1 VEKGELK
8 MALTIKHKA
17 DGSYYEQ
24 GDTQGIM
31 IPTALPKVIL
41 NATFPHTDTGNHNID
56 SATVLIP
63 GQLDF
68 GTVSGKKLFVP
79 EGWYFVY
86 LPGALLN
93 AANSYKYTFA
103 ASYTAA
109 DVIFRYT
116 QVFCSVNDVY
126 QRNEGTGLILVP
138 PGGYLVMGFYQS
150 GGGGITNGFLSAGDR
165 FVVMPCAQREPDI
178 IANKGALVSSNDPGK
193 ISFDDTGVMSL
204 NSPLTSFLS
213 TIQFTYPNL
222 QNAFGQFYRK
232 NGWYWLELDLFFAST
247 TTVPFNTA
255 LFSIPPEHC
264 PPTDILISVMDDYS
278 TPTIIYKLQVFSDG
292 LVKNVTNDLVWNGGQ
307 GYWVQASWPSKN

>member
-1 VEKGELK
+1 
-8 MALTIKHKA
+8 MARTIKHRA

-24 GDTQGIM
+24 GDTQGLIVS
-31 IPTALPKVIL
+31 TALPKAIL
-41 NATFPHTDTGNHNID
+41 NATFPHTDNGNHTID

-68 GTVSGKKLFVP
+68 GTVSGKKLYVP

-126 QRNEGTGLILVP
+126 QRNEGTGLLLVP

-165 FVVMPCAQREPDI
+165 FVVMPCWQREPDI
-178 IANKGALVSSNDPGK
+178 IANKGALVSSPNPGEVAIDP
-193 ISFDDTGVMSL
+193 DTGIMKVNNDFQDLSSRIVY
-204 NSPLTSFLS
+204 NPPFVETSFG
-213 TIQFTYPNL
+213 
-222 QNAFGQFYRK
+222 QNTVFYRK
-232 NGWYWLELDLFFAST
+232 NGLYILNVVISSPTSITMNQGDSFFT
-247 TTVPFNTA
+247 LPFNLKQTSYEYSA
-255 LFSIPPEHC
+255 RSLSAPEDIVMWSIAKNGRCSFDNTTSFYFGSNRWFVFKAVFPE
-264 PPTDILISVMDDYS
+264 DF
-278 TPTIIYKLQVFSDG
+278 II
-292 LVKNVTNDLVWNGGQ
+292 
-307 GYWVQASWPSKN
+307 

>member
-1 VEKGELK
+1 
-8 MALTIKHKA
+8 MAKTIKHRN
-17 DGSYYEQ
+17 DGTFYIQ
-24 GDTQGIM
+24 GDTQGLIV
-31 IPTALPKVIL
+31 PTALPKAIL
-41 NATFPHTDTGNHNID
+41 NATFPHTDTGNHSID

-63 GQLDF
+63 QQLDF

-193 ISFDDTGVMSL
+193 ISFDDSGVMSANKDYQDL
-204 NSPLTSFLS
+204 SSQIVYNSPFVETSFGEN
-213 TIQFTYPNL
+213 TV
-222 QNAFGQFYRK
+222 FYRK
-232 NGWYWLELDLFFAST
+232 NGLYILNVVISTPTSITMNQGDLFFT
-247 TTVPFNTA
+247 LPFNIKQTSYQYSA
-255 LFSIPPEHC
+255 RSLSAPEDIVMWSIAKNGRCLFDNITSFYFGSNRWFVFKAVFPEEFV
-264 PPTDILISVMDDYS
+264 I
-278 TPTIIYKLQVFSDG
+278 
-292 LVKNVTNDLVWNGGQ
+292 
-307 GYWVQASWPSKN
+307 